1 MKRIFLAQEQQ
12 YFLKNACVKTKSC
25 IFVFEKLEK
34 KRNV

>member
-1 MKRIFLAQEQQ
+1 MAQEQQ
-12 YFLKNACVKTKSC
+12 YFLKDACVKTKNC